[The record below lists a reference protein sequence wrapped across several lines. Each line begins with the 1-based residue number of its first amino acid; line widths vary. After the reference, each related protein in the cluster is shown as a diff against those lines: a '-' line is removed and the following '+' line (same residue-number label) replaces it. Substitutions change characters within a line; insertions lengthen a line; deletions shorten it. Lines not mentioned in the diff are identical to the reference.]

1 MGEVKLAAK
10 LMGDRMIEPKAS
22 LAKGHTGEG

>member
-10 LMGDRMIEPKAS
+10 LMGDSMIESEAS
-22 LAKGHTGEG
+22 LAKGHAGKG